1 MPENGERGNFHK
13 KEYVTL
19 GGCSEVI
26 RYKVGS
32 GDNRLGKGDKNC
44 FFLQRQDLNIFMYFA
59 IVSQYPPLSK

>member
-44 FFLQRQDLNIFMYFA
+44 FFLQRQDLI
-59 IVSQYPPLSK
+59 